1 MVLGDGI
8 ANFPFKSLNNSL
20 PKRHGRF
27 LIFLPE
33 KFSVCRAVS
42 SAVERLLHTQEVA
55 GSNPAPRTTLLEAFG
70 LLRKPGLNK
79 R

>member
-1 MVLGDGI
+1 MVLADGI
-8 ANFPFKSLNNSL
+8 ANFPFKSINNSL

-42 SAVERLLHTQEVA
+42 SAVERLLHTEYQA
-55 GSNPAPRTTLLEAFG
+55 LTQNLPHLCPPRFNRVEA
-70 LLRKPGLNK
+70 
-79 R
+79 